1 MIAQVL
7 SGKGA
12 QIQIIIETQGLV
24 FTPDNLIN
32 VLKSYEFQIQQG
44 VISNPL
50 LPNNQVMNAQIFSKD
65 SLMIYFVQNQP
76 ISSLIFTILNTV
88 DLRKEQVAGKASIEM
103 IENIMDKLNLVDE
116 TINSITF
123 NFTTR
128 FEASRK
134 PVELLTKTLNKNF
147 IKKFK
152 DINLIEH
159 VNMLSVRIG
168 DAFPIQKN
176 GYNIVL
182 EPLISNPEKMF
193 FMQFIKRIVNRTS
206 LFDLVE
212 NFSDLLES
220 IIEGVDPSE

>member
-32 VLKSYEFQIQQG
+32 VLKSHEFQIGQG

-50 LPNNQVMNAQIFSKD
+50 IPNNPQINAQIFSKD

-76 ISSLIFTILNTV
+76 LNSLIFTILNTV
-88 DLRKEQVAGKASIEM
+88 NLKKEQVAGKSSIEM
-103 IENIMDKLNLVDE
+103 IETIMDNLNLVDE

-128 FEASRK
+128 FEASKK
-134 PVELLTKTLNKNF
+134 PIDLLTRILNRNF

-152 DINLIEH
+152 DIDSIKS
-159 VNMLSVRIG
+159 VNMLSMRIG
-168 DAFPIQKN
+168 DAFPLQKN
-176 GYNIVL
+176 GFNIVL

-193 FMQFIKRIVNRTS
+193 FMQFIKRINDRTS
-206 LFDLVE
+206 LFELTDT
-212 NFSDLLES
+212 FPSLLES
-220 IIEGVDPSE
+220 IINGVDPNE